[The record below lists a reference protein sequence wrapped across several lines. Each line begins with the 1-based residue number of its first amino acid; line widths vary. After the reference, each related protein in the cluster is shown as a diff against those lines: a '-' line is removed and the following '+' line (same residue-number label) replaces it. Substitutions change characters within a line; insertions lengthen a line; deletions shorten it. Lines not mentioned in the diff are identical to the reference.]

1 MSDSTDIEL
10 LAASLR
16 ADAADSQSLLE
27 ALGVKLA
34 DGLPHLVKVQR
45 RGFRGRGPIAEITV
59 DLGTQRLRVAVDG
72 ARLAASVGSVS
83 GGIVIKTRQI
93 GIDEWIE
100 ELAAGL
106 AKVAER
112 DARTGQAITNLL
124 TA

>member
-1 MSDSTDIEL
+1 VSDGTDIEL

-27 ALGVKLA
+27 ALAVKLA
-34 DGLPHLVKVQR
+34 DGLPHLVIVRR
-45 RGFRGRGPIAEITV
+45 RGFRGRGAVGEITV
-59 DLGTQRLRVAVDG
+59 DLGEQRLRVVVEG

-83 GGIVIKTRQI
+83 GGIVIKTRQL

-100 ELAAGL
+100 ELATGL
-106 AKVAER
+106 ARVAER
-112 DARTGQAITNLL
+112 DSLTGQAITNLL

>member
-1 MSDSTDIEL
+1 VAEGTDIEL

-27 ALGVKLA
+27 ALAVKLA
-34 DGLPHLVKVQR
+34 EGLPHLVKVHR
-45 RGFRGRGPIAEITV
+45 GGFRGRGAVTEIDV
-59 DLGTQRLRVAVDG
+59 DLGAQRLRVAMERG
-72 ARLAASVGSVS
+72 RLAASAGSVS

-106 AKVAER
+106 ARVAER
-112 DARTGQAITNLL
+112 DVRTGQAITNLL